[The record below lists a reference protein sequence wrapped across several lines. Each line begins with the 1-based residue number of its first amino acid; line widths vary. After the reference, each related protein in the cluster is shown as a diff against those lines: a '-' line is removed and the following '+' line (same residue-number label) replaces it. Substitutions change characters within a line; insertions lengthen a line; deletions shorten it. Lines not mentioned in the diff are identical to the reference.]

1 MSAERRPAET
11 ATPRDAAPEPDD
23 LPPAVRLQI
32 LTAEQS
38 SLAATRALAWN
49 ELFSRAGMY
58 LSTLS
63 GAMVALALVA
73 QGSASTAQQF
83 ALVILPIVLF
93 VGVATFIRLGAANT
107 NEANC
112 VVGMNRIRAG
122 YLEIAPDMA
131 KYFVMS
137 AHDDARGVGITM
149 GVAPGSRSF
158 AHFIA
163 ATPIVVATL
172 NSVVVGVIFALVG
185 LQLGAAIGPS
195 LIAGLGGFVLAAAL
209 EGRYAS
215 QSIASGRAGVRPVFP
230 HPTEVTPPKAPP
242 ADPTS
247 PG

>member
-1 MSAERRPAET
+1 MSVERSPTET
-11 ATPRDAAPEPDD
+11 APPPDAVAQADE

-49 ELFSRAGMY
+49 ESFSRAAMY

-112 VVGMNRIRAG
+112 VIGMNRIRAG

-131 KYFVMS
+131 RYLVMS

-149 GVAPGSRSF
+149 GVAPGTRSF

-172 NSVVVGVIFALVG
+172 NSVVVGVMFALVG

-195 LIAGLGGFVLAAAL
+195 LVAGLVGFVLAAAL
-209 EGRYAS
+209 QGRYANR
-215 QSIASGRAGVRPVFP
+215 SIVRGRASVRPTFP
-230 HPTEVTPPKAPP
+230 HPAEATPPTAAPDRASGP
-242 ADPTS
+242 S
-247 PG
+247 

>member
-1 MSAERRPAET
+1 MSAAPIPAET
-11 ATPRDAAPEPDD
+11 ATRPEPEQPTDE
-23 LPPAVRLQI
+23 LPPSVRLQI
-32 LTAEQS
+32 LSAEQS

-49 ELFSRAGMY
+49 ESFSRAGMY

-83 ALVILPIVLF
+83 ALVILPVVLF

-112 VVGMNRIRAG
+112 VIGMNRIRAG

-131 KYFVMS
+131 RYFVMS
-137 AHDDARGVGITM
+137 AHDDTRGVGITM
-149 GVAPGSRSF
+149 GVGAGSRSF

-172 NSVVVGVIFALVG
+172 NSVVVGVIFTLVG

-195 LIAGLGGFVLAAAL
+195 LVAGLVGFVLAAAL
-209 EGRYAS
+209 QGRYAS
-215 QSIASGRAGVRPVFP
+215 ASISRGRASVRPVFP
-230 HPTEVTPPKAPP
+230 HPSEARPP
-242 ADPTS
+242 ASPPVDPTGPS
-247 PG
+247 